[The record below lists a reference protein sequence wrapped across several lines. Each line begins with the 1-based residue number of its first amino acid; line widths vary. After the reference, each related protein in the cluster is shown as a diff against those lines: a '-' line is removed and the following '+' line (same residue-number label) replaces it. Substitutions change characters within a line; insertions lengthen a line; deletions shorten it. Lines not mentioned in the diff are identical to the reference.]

1 MAKATKTS
9 VLRTLNEAA
18 GRKDYFEAREV
29 ETESGTVTQI
39 ISGGGSLVA
48 QVNAT
53 GDEAWEQLEGFTG
66 AGVVDAGENPKESVE
81 DNKKFYSKSGAVAFP
96 TQPEAIEAPKDVNE
110 IDNSDK
116 SVAQENQTASRTV
129 NQAST
134 VTEDQRSSGT
144 PGTSDNDP
152 NNSGNEEDK

>member
-9 VLRTLNEAA
+9 VLKALNEAA

-81 DNKKFYSKSGAVAFP
+81 DNKHFFSKTGAVAFP
-96 TQPEAIEAPKDVNE
+96 TQPEAIEAPKEVNE
-110 IDNSDK
+110 VDNSDK
-116 SVAQENQTASRTV
+116 KTVFSNQTSDRTV
-129 NQAST
+129 NQASVT
-134 VTEDQRSSGT
+134 TEDQLSSAA
-144 PGTSDNDP
+144 PGTSESKD
-152 NNSGNEEDK
+152 EE